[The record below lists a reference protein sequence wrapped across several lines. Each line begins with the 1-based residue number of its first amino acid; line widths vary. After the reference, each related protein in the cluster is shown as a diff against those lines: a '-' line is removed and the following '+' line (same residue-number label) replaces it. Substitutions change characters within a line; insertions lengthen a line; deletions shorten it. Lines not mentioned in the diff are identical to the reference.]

1 MTEGVGG
8 EGEEQSPRS
17 SGERSRRLLRC
28 KRGWSASRCC
38 LPPRRVTAT
47 PLGGR
52 GDDYDNDVR
61 WEEQDMPYLSGD
73 RRRAE
78 RGEGNVDEGVDDEH
92 VDGRVRGPR
101 LADTRNGHRGATVT
115 KMTTLRREYI
125 ASHPT
130 DKGDVR
136 AGGEA
141 AFRRHPVRVR
151 GLLVRCGRRERTT
164 TMTSDGPTNGDEKGV
179 MPANYG
185 LMPPFFLQLN

>member
-17 SGERSRRLLRC
+17 SGVRSRRLLRC

-92 VDGRVRGPR
+92 VDGRVRSPR
-101 LADTRNGHRGATVT
+101 LADTVNGRRWR
-115 KMTTLRREYI
+115 LRRDGNRDNDVEEGG
-125 ASHPT
+125 SQPT
-130 DKGDVR
+130 TPQTTAMRELVERLRSACQDWQRAEEGEGDVDD
-136 AGGEA
+136 GG
-141 AFRRHPVRVR
+141 
-151 GLLVRCGRRERTT
+151 
-164 TMTSDGPTNGDEKGV
+164 DN
-179 MPANYG
+179 
-185 LMPPFFLQLN
+185 